1 MIDVSQPYKKRPLRS
16 VALKIKDFWP
26 KDNPSMLWFHV
37 LERAI
42 LDLGVRAGKTLDS
55 AGCKKLSESEAYEL
69 RKDAADFLS
78 GQMFACEVCG
88 VDSDYIHRFLEELNK
103 TKVIFKKV
111 GQ

>member
-1 MIDVSQPYKKRPLRS
+1 MLDVSLPYKRKPLRA

-26 KDNPSMLWFHV
+26 KDNISLFWFHV

-42 LDLGVRAGKTLDS
+42 LDLGIKAGQKLDS
-55 AGCKKLSESEAYEL
+55 VGWEVLTEAEAYEL

-88 VDSDYIHRFLEELNK
+88 VNSDYIHRFLKELNE
-103 TKVIFKKV
+103 TNLIWKKV
-111 GQ
+111 S